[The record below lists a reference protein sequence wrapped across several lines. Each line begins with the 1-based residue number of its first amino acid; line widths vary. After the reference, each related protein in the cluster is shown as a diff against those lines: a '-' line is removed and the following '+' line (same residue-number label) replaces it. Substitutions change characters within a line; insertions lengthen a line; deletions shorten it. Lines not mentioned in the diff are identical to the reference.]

1 MLNRMTI
8 PSILGRKN
16 SGKKITAVTAYDYN
30 FARIIDTTDIDIV
43 LVGDSVGM
51 VSLGYESTLPVT
63 MDDMIH
69 HTKAVRRGIRN
80 PLLIGDMPFMSYQ
93 TSNEAAV
100 TNAGRFVQ
108 EGGAEAVKL
117 EGGTRVVERVR
128 AILEAGISVMG
139 HVGLTPQSVHQFGG
153 YKVQG
158 KTDLNARQIKK
169 DAKDLEKAGAFAI
182 VLEGIP
188 ADLAGEITENL
199 QIPTIGIGA
208 GPHCD
213 GQILVLNDLLGLNM
227 DFVPKF
233 VKQYAQMAELAKS
246 ALTDYID
253 EVRRGAFPDQS
264 HSYGTKINSDQQSI
278 KIRKI
283 SETPWTS

>member
-1 MLNRMTI
+1 MTI
-8 PSILGRKN
+8 PSILGRKD
-16 SGKKITAVTAYDYN
+16 SGKKITAVTAYDYS
-30 FARIIDTTDIDIV
+30 FSRIIDATDIDIV

-80 PLLIGDMPFMSYQ
+80 ALLVGDMPFMSYQ
-93 TSNEAAV
+93 ASNEAAV
-100 TNAGRFVQ
+100 ANAGRFVQ

-128 AILEAGISVMG
+128 AIIEAGVSVMG

-158 KTDLNARQIKK
+158 KTYLNARQIKK
-169 DAKDLEKAGAFAI
+169 DAKDLEKAGAFAV

-188 ADLAGEITENL
+188 ADLAGEITDCL

-208 GPHCD
+208 GSHCD
-213 GQILVLNDLLGLNM
+213 GQILVLNDLLGLNV

-246 ALTDYID
+246 ALSDYID
-253 EVRRGAFPDQS
+253 EVRKGAFPDQS
-264 HSYGTKINSDQQSI
+264 HSYGAKKNSDQTSI

-283 SETPWTS
+283 SETP